1 MRTRIGSTIA
11 VIVAAAGL
19 TAGVAGPIYSAL
31 GGGNG
36 ASASTTVHA
45 AAAGK
50 IMR

>member
-1 MRTRIGSTIA
+1 MRARIGSTIA

-31 GGGNG
+31 GGSD
-36 ASASTTVHA
+36 APAATTVHA
-45 AAAGK
+45 ASLGK